1 MTFVGKILVIVIMA
15 FALLFLGFSTVVF
28 STAKNWMVATKAE
41 QGKVDDLQK
50 KLKDAQAASDAA
62 KKGLEDA
69 KGQFD
74 QEKKNLDNRLA
85 TLQDENTRNLAQ
97 ITAVRGQLGV
107 AEQTA
112 SSTLSEVTAKRAQ
125 TEQLRTQ
132 ITAVEKQ
139 ANEFKL
145 HQAELNDRIRE
156 LERMLETAV
165 KNNGDLR
172 ERVAKF
178 STLLQK
184 NGLSTDISQLKGLE
198 SPPPV
203 TGEVKRV
210 DPTNRSMELTIGSDD
225 GLVVGHE
232 LFIYRVSPKPEF
244 VGKVLI
250 VALDPDQSVAR
261 VVGKTYL
268 GRKIKEGDIVSSES
282 KPRF

>member
-15 FALLFLGFSTVVF
+15 FALLFLGISTVVF

-41 QGKVDDLQK
+41 QAKVDDLNK
-50 KLKDAQAASDAA
+50 KLNDAKAGVEAA

-74 QEKKNLDNRLA
+74 QEKKSLDNRLA
-85 TLQDENTRNLAQ
+85 TLNDENSRNLAQ

-112 SSTLSEVTAKRAQ
+112 KSTLEEVTAKREQ
-125 TEQLRTQ
+125 TVQLRTL
-132 ITAVEKQ
+132 ISGVEKQ
-139 ANEFKL
+139 ANEYKL

-156 LERMLETAV
+156 LERQLETAV
-165 KNNGDLR
+165 KNNSDLR

-184 NGLSTDISQLKGLE
+184 NGLSTDISQIKGLE

-203 TGEVKRV
+203 QGEIKRV
-210 DPTNRSMELTIGSDD
+210 DPTNREMEITIGSDD

-232 LFIYRVSPKPEF
+232 LYLYRISPRPEYL
-244 VGKVLI
+244 GKVVV
-250 VALDPDQSVAR
+250 VAVDPDQAV
-261 VVGKTYL
+261 VKIVGKPYM
-268 GRKIKEGDIVSSES
+268 GKKIKEHDIVSSS
-282 KPRF
+282 VKPRF

>member
-15 FALLFLGFSTVVF
+15 FALLFLGISTVVF

-41 QGKVDDLQK
+41 QAKVDDLNK
-50 KLKDAQAASDAA
+50 KLNDAKAGVDAA

-69 KGQFD
+69 KSQFD
-74 QEKKNLDNRLA
+74 QEKKSLDNRLA
-85 TLQDENTRNLAQ
+85 TLNDENSRNLAQ

-112 SSTLSEVTAKRAQ
+112 KSTLEEVTAKREQ
-125 TEQLRTQ
+125 TVQLRTL
-132 ITAVEKQ
+132 ITGVEKQ
-139 ANEFKL
+139 ANEYKL

-156 LERMLETAV
+156 LERQLETAI
-165 KNNGDLR
+165 KNNSDLR

-184 NGLSTDISQLKGLE
+184 NGLSTDISQIKGLE

-203 TGEVKRV
+203 QGEIKRV
-210 DPTNRSMELTIGSDD
+210 DPTNREMEITIGSDD

-232 LFIYRVSPKPEF
+232 LYLYRISPRPEYL
-244 VGKVLI
+244 GKVVV
-250 VALDPDQSVAR
+250 VAVDPDQAV
-261 VVGKTYL
+261 VKIVGKPYM
-268 GRKIKEGDIVSSES
+268 GKKIKEHDIVSSS
-282 KPRF
+282 VKPRF

>member
-15 FALLFLGFSTVVF
+15 FALLFLGFSTVAF

-85 TLQDENTRNLAQ
+85 TIQDENTRRTAE

-112 SSTLSEVTAKRAQ
+112 SSTLAEVSAKRAQ
-125 TEQLRTQ
+125 TEQLRAQ
-132 ITAVEKQ
+132 ISAVEKQ

-145 HQAELNDRIRE
+145 HQADLNDKIRE

-165 KNNGDLR
+165 KNNADLR

-178 STLLQK
+178 STLLQR
-184 NGLSTDISQLKGLE
+184 NGLSTDITQIKGLE

-203 TGEVKRV
+203 TGEVKRI
-210 DPTNRSMELTIGSDD
+210 DPTNRNMELTIGSDD
-225 GLVVGHE
+225 GLVIGHE
-232 LFIYRVSPKPEF
+232 LYIYRISPRPEYL
-244 VGKVLI
+244 GKVSI
-250 VALDPDQSVAR
+250 VAVDPDQSVAK

-268 GRKIKEGDIVSSES
+268 GKKIKEGDIVSSES
-282 KPRF
+282 RPRF